1 MVSCK
6 LYRSPCF
13 GKSLRFL
20 AESFNSP
27 VFTAFSSSLSRERD
41 SWEFWQKGCIFITIR
56 GLLTPLLYLSRISII
71 SLVSPWNFTYLYD
84 PWDRV
89 STALGGFGFGFTT
102 ASLVNIP
109 ITSLSLSC
117 CNYHWIFT
125 RRRVFKMCMCCC
137 LKGPYLIKMTARQ
150 GRLVMTGH
158 NLPHAVPVRKFYG
171 TYIEDVK
178 NSTGHT
184 LSTFMKSNFR
194 CLRAFLSREN
204 QVEELR
210 QDLELKSYI
219 KDIQAVNHYTC
230 IQGSVSY
237 YDRDI

>member
-1 MVSCK
+1 
-6 LYRSPCF
+6 
-13 GKSLRFL
+13 
-20 AESFNSP
+20 
-27 VFTAFSSSLSRERD
+27 
-41 SWEFWQKGCIFITIR
+41 
-56 GLLTPLLYLSRISII
+56 
-71 SLVSPWNFTYLYD
+71 
-84 PWDRV
+84 
-89 STALGGFGFGFTT
+89 
-102 ASLVNIP
+102 
-109 ITSLSLSC
+109 
-117 CNYHWIFT
+117 
-125 RRRVFKMCMCCC
+125 
-137 LKGPYLIKMTARQ
+137 MTARQ